1 MGDVADD
8 IGPGDAVCGADE
20 VRVDDRTEGL
30 AYVGGVG
37 DVAVGG
43 EEDCAG
49 SVCVCS
55 VAVGSVCRVD
65 VAGLLIGVSE
75 VVLMVF
81 RGEVNRACWT
91 YYLESAS

>member
-1 MGDVADD
+1 MDDIADD

-37 DVAVGG
+37 DVTVGG

-49 SVCVCS
+49 SVCVCG

-65 VAGLLIGVSE
+65 VAGLLISVSLGGCLGVP
-75 VVLMVF
+75 
-81 RGEVNRACWT
+81 G
-91 YYLESAS
+91 